1 MQLNPALSGQPDL
14 STRSNLEKTNPKGRH
29 VFFTSR
35 NTVPSGP
42 IQSKGSDILSL
53 ITPTNKIIGPAPPS
67 SIVGGEA
74 TKKVKPN
81 PEGGIQNG

>member
-42 IQSKGSDILSL
+42 IQSKGSDIRL